1 METLNKQ
8 ALNNGIII
16 AVIGLAFQIL
26 PFYAA
31 PQLLGNT
38 MFGIG
43 IGLISLV
50 IYVFFTIDLRKK
62 IGGFWSFKE
71 ALKGIFIMSLVAN
84 VIVSVFNFIFYKFI
98 EPNGFD
104 KIKGYVAE
112 GMTSMMEKMGV
123 SGDQLDEA
131 IEKATESLKSQYQ
144 PTALDFLKNL
154 LIAIVVGFVLS
165 LIFAAIFKK
174 NPPMFAPIE
183 EAE

>member
-1 METLNKQ
+1 MENLNKL
-8 ALNNGIII
+8 ALTNGIIL

-43 IGLISLV
+43 IGLITLV
-50 IYVFFTIDLRKK
+50 IYIFFTIDLRKK
-62 IGGFWSFKE
+62 IGGFWSFKD
-71 ALKGIFIMSLVAN
+71 ALKGIFIMSLVSN
-84 VIVSVFNFIFYKFI
+84 VCVSIFNFIFYNFI
-98 EPNGFD
+98 EPNGFE

-123 SGDQLDEA
+123 SGDQLDDA
-131 IEKATESLKSQYQ
+131 VEKATESLKSQYQ
-144 PTALDFLKNL
+144 PTIADFFKNL
-154 LIAIVVGFVLS
+154 VIAIIVGFVFS

-174 NPPMFAPIE
+174 NPPMFASIE
-183 EAE
+183 EEE